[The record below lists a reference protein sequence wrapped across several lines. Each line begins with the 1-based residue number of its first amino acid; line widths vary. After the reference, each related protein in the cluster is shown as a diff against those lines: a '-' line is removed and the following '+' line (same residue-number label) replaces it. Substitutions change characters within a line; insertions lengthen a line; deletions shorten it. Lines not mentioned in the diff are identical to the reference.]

1 MTQPAYSDPVF
12 DSLVYYVNGEYVPAQ
27 RASLPLNDLGLVR
40 GYGVFDVLRTY
51 DHRPFKLREHVQ
63 RLQKSA
69 ASIGIDAPW
78 STQEL
83 EQLVH
88 ETLRRNYDANPDLG
102 DVNVRLVLTGG
113 PSDNC
118 FTPQRTPSLAIMIS
132 PVPPRDEALYARGAK
147 LITVD
152 LERFM
157 PTVKSLN
164 YISAIMGAARAQ
176 EAGAVEALYRTGDGF
191 VTEGTRTSFF
201 VVQDGRLITSSQ
213 AILDGIT
220 RRVVMEIAADRFEVV
235 VEPISYAQLGAVDE
249 AILVGTTK
257 EVLPI
262 VQIDDIQIGDGRPGP
277 VTRELAQI
285 FRAYVN
291 AETTNAESGTV

>member
-1 MTQPAYSDPVF
+1 MTNAAYSDPVF
-12 DSLVYYVNGEYVPAQ
+12 DTLVYSVNGEFVPAQ
-27 RASLPLNDLGLVR
+27 QASLPINDLGIVR

-51 DHRPFKLREHVQ
+51 ARQPFKLREHVQ

-69 ASIGIDAPW
+69 ASIRIDAPW
-78 STQEL
+78 TTAEL
-83 EQLVH
+83 EHRVH
-88 ETLRRNYDANPDLG
+88 ETLARNYDANPELG

-113 PSDNC
+113 PSDNH
-118 FTPQRTPSLAIMIS
+118 FTPQNRASLAIMVS
-132 PVPPRDEALYARGAK
+132 PIPPKDEALYANGAK
-147 LITVD
+147 LITVEM
-152 LERFM
+152 ERFM

-164 YISAIMGAARAQ
+164 YISAILAAQQAQ
-176 EAGAVEALYRTGDGF
+176 AAGAVEALYRTANEF

-201 VVQDGRLITSSQ
+201 IVEGERLITSSH

-235 VEPISYAQLGAVDE
+235 KEPIAYARLRTADE

-262 VQIDDIQIGDGRPGP
+262 VQIDDIPIGKGAPGP
-277 VTRELAQI
+277 VTQRVMAM
-285 FRAYVN
+285 FAAYVQGQEVG
-291 AETTNAESGTV
+291 A